1 MSALFPLFPLQD
13 RALELLRGSLRAGH
27 KRPVI
32 QAPTGFG
39 KTVLSAHIVSGAHAK
54 RNRVAMCVPRLSL
67 VDQTF
72 DRFVQ
77 NGINPGD
84 MGVMQAS
91 HPWSRPNAP
100 IQICSIP
107 TIAARGFPEVS
118 FVIVDENHLQFDVI
132 NRWIA
137 KRPEMI
143 FVGLSATPWAKGMG
157 DRWDDL
163 IIPTSIAELIEQGYL
178 SKFRVFSPSHPDLS
192 GVKIVA
198 GDYHEGQLSERM
210 SGASIVADVVGTWHG

>member
-1 MSALFPLFPLQD
+1 MPLLPLFPLQV
-13 RALELLRGSLRAGH
+13 RALELLRAALRSGH

-91 HPWSRPNAP
+91 HLHGQGAERPYSDLQHPYN
-100 IQICSIP
+100 CGS
-107 TIAARGFPEVS
+107 GFPRSLVR
-118 FVIVDENHLQFDVI
+118 HC
-132 NRWIA
+132 
-137 KRPEMI
+137 
-143 FVGLSATPWAKGMG
+143 
-157 DRWDDL
+157 
-163 IIPTSIAELIEQGYL
+163 
-178 SKFRVFSPSHPDLS
+178 
-192 GVKIVA
+192 
-198 GDYHEGQLSERM
+198 
-210 SGASIVADVVGTWHG
+210 